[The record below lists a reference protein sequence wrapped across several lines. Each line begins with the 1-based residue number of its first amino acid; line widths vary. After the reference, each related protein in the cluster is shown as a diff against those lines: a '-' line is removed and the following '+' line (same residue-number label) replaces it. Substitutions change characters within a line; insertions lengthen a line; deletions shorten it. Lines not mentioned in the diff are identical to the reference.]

1 LRSNLE
7 KQHGIFMRRTIAI
20 FFLLLPVMAANAQ
33 VLQDEAEQ
41 EPRRYTV
48 EMIVFTYAEDIGS
61 GGEVFV
67 ADPPPDDTQSLDAA
81 IERAQPAPAAPA
93 IFPDTGLARMSWT
106 DFTMGDIR
114 SRLDRLSAYQPVM
127 HFGWTQST
135 YPAEQTR
142 DIRLASIAARAGGI
156 DGTLKLY
163 LSRFLHLVVDLQ
175 MDADAEPMSDTF
187 APAVPPRYRI
197 QEDRIFRSGEL
208 RYFDH
213 PKFGVL
219 AKVTRAEEDDV
230 EEDDAEE
237 AEDPAPDTGEL
248 LGYPTQ

>member
-1 LRSNLE
+1 
-7 KQHGIFMRRTIAI
+7 
-20 FFLLLPVMAANAQ
+20 MAANAQ
-33 VLQDEAEQ
+33 ALQDEAEE

-48 EMIVFTYAEDIGS
+48 EIIVFTYAEDIGS

-67 ADPPPDDTQSLDAA
+67 ADPPPDDTQSLGAANDDA
-81 IERAQPAPAAPA
+81 EPASAAPA
-93 IFPDTGLARMSWT
+93 IFPDTDLARLSWN
-106 DFTMGDIR
+106 DFTMGDIKA
-114 SRLDRLSAYQPVM
+114 RLDRLSAYQPVM
-127 HFGWTQST
+127 HFGWTQAT

-142 DIRLASIAARAGGI
+142 DIRLASLAARAGGI
-156 DGTLKLY
+156 DGTVKLY

-175 MDADAEPMSDTF
+175 MDAGAEPISDTF
-187 APAVPPRYRI
+187 APAAPLRYQI

-230 EEDDAEE
+230 EEFDDPE
-237 AEDPAPDTGEL
+237 PDTGEL

>member
-1 LRSNLE
+1 MRRT
-7 KQHGIFMRRTIAI
+7 MRRTIAT
-20 FFLLLPVMAANAQ
+20 FFLLLPLMAANAQ
-33 VLQDEAEQ
+33 GLKDDAEQ

-67 ADPPPDDTQSLDAA
+67 ANPSPDDTQAM
-81 IERAQPAPAAPA
+81 PATPVA
-93 IFPDTGLARMSWT
+93 FRNTGLSRLSWT
-106 DFTMGDIR
+106 DFTMGDIK

-142 DIRLASIAARAGGI
+142 DIKLASLAAREGGI
-156 DGTLKLY
+156 DGTVKLY

-175 MDADAEPMSDTF
+175 MDADAAPMDGAF
-187 APAVPPRYRI
+187 APLRYRI
-197 QEDRIFRSGEL
+197 EEDRIFRSGEL

-219 AKVTRAEEDDV
+219 AKVTRVKEDDV
-230 EEDDAEE
+230 EEVD
-237 AEDPAPDTGEL
+237 DPAPDTEEL
-248 LGYPTQ
+248 LGDPTQ

>member
-1 LRSNLE
+1 
-7 KQHGIFMRRTIAI
+7 MRRTIAI
-20 FFLLLPVMAANAQ
+20 FFLLLSLMAANAQ
-33 VLQDEAEQ
+33 GQQDDAEQ

-67 ADPPPDDTQSLDAA
+67 TNPSPDDTQAMPA
-81 IERAQPAPAAPA
+81 TPVAFRNTGRAR
-93 IFPDTGLARMSWT
+93 LSWT
-106 DFTMGDIR
+106 DFTMSNIK

-142 DIRLASIAARAGGI
+142 DIKLASLAARAGGI
-156 DGTLKLY
+156 DGTVKLY

-175 MDADAEPMSDTF
+175 MDADAEPMAEPIDDAF
-187 APAVPPRYRI
+187 APAAPLRYRI
-197 QEDRIFRSGEL
+197 EEDRIFRSGEL

-219 AKVTRAEEDDV
+219 AKVTRV
-230 EEDDAEE
+230 EEVDD
-237 AEDPAPDTGEL
+237 PVPDTEEL
-248 LGYPTQ
+248 LGDPTQ